1 MAASGTPLRW
11 ERLDWDSEFFG
22 VPIGKAD
29 LDGATPESL
38 AALDEEARAAGIR
51 CLYGVH
57 DPADPLLSGVVQ
69 EAGWL
74 LVEMLSRFQIDPGD
88 PVHLDETGCTV
99 RRGTPDD
106 LPAIRDSVLT
116 MAPWSRYAVDRRFGI
131 EAAER
136 MHLAWVERASRGTT
150 DEEHHLLVAED
161 GDGRLLAFIT
171 RRRAPGPI
179 IETIGTV
186 APGAGAAHAL
196 VEDSRRW
203 AAGEPLSAGWAP
215 ARNVSCFRSFARF
228 GFRVAEVRYQ
238 YHRWLG

>member
-1 MAASGTPLRW
+1 MADPGAPLRW

-29 LDGATPESL
+29 LDGATPEAL
-38 AALDEEARAAGIR
+38 AVLDDEARAAGIR
-51 CLYGVH
+51 CLYGLH
-57 DPADPLLSGVVQ
+57 DPTDPLLSGVVQ
-69 EAGWL
+69 AGGWL
-74 LVEMLSRFQIDPGD
+74 LVEMLSRFQIDPDD

-99 RRGTPDD
+99 RRGTPED

-116 MAPWSRYAVDRRFGI
+116 MAPWSRYAVDRHFGVP
-131 EAAER
+131 AAER

-150 DEEHHLLVAED
+150 DTEHHLLVAED
-161 GDGRLLAFIT
+161 DTGLLAFIT

-196 VEDSRRW
+196 VNHSRQW
-203 AAGEPLSAGWAP
+203 ADGEPLSAGWAP
-215 ARNVSCFRSFARF
+215 ARNVSCFRSFVRF

-238 YHRWLG
+238 YHRLLD